1 MNDSLQ
7 LWTEYT
13 IISVSEGTWRSP
25 TLTYCM
31 NDSPQIWT
39 EYNITSESEGTWRS
53 PTLTYSMNDSLQLWT
68 EYILINVSEGTW
80 RSPTLTYCMNDSLQL
95 ETAELALCDGLCW
108 QTVCYGVIL
117 FGQIQ
122 RLQSQQ
128 TNDITKDQLCVSCL
142 LLSALK
148 HSNQANTNLKRKKG
162 KKNRHYFVH

>member
-1 MNDSLQ
+1 MTYSMNDSLQ
-7 LWTEYT
+7 LRTEYT
-13 IISVSEGTWRSP
+13 LISVSEGTWRSP
-25 TLTYCM
+25 TLTDCM
-31 NDSPQIWT
+31 NDSPQLWT
-39 EYNITSESEGTWRS
+39 EYNITSESEGTR
-53 PTLTYSMNDSLQLWT
+53 
-68 EYILINVSEGTW
+68 